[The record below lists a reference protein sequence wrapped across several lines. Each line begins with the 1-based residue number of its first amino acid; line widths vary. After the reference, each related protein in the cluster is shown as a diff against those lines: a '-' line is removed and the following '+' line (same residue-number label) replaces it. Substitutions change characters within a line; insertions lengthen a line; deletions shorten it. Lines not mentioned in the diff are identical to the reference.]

1 MRLDDSAG
9 LHYIWNPE
17 EVESMTSKRMD
28 LAARVRASRPRESLE
43 YQKMLPRLKVDL
55 PTSENLNY
63 RWVFPLPIFN

>member
-28 LAARVRASRPRESLE
+28 LTARVRASWPRESLSFFQAFFLE
-43 YQKMLPRLKVDL
+43 YQKMWPRLKVDL
-55 PTSENLNY
+55 SHLRKSEL
-63 RWVFPLPIFN
+63 